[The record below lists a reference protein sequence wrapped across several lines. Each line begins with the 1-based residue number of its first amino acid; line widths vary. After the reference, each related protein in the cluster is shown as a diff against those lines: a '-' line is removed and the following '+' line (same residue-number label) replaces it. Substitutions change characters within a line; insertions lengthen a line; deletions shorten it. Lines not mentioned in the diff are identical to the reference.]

1 MNLVELIRLSNH
13 LSEMTV
19 TDLQQTTSER
29 AALIMHQADV
39 PLAGVNESFR
49 LRLLEK
55 NLILQESFKAFE
67 QEIAALK
74 HEVTRHIEEQ
84 GNVWLQRS
92 YRWYEKQLTEK
103 SAQSPDAVS
112 FHRNKPTR
120 IDPGVANMLKSRV
133 ASQCGWKHPG
143 MIIHPMQEP
152 FMQEM
157 VGADPLYVIDESYY
171 LLEPSMQQYNQSYQY
186 RLRPYV
192 IEESFDDPILNR
204 LPDQQIGFCLAYNY
218 FNYKPFEMIKK
229 YIEEIYQKLLP
240 GGVLAFTFNDCDRY
254 QAMESVEQNTTSY
267 TPGTLIRGWAKYIGF
282 EETFCYDDDG
292 AWSWIEFRK
301 PGQLTSLRGGQSLA
315 KILPKPVAK
324 SK

>member
-13 LSEMTV
+13 LSDMTV
-19 TDLQQTTSER
+19 TDLQQITGER
-29 AALIMHQADV
+29 SALIMHQADV
-39 PLAGVNESFR
+39 PLAGVNELFR
-49 LRLLEK
+49 LRLIEK
-55 NLILQESFKAFE
+55 NLLLQESFKAFE
-67 QEIAALK
+67 QELIALK
-74 HEVTRHIEEQ
+74 QEVTRQIEEQ
-84 GNVWLQRS
+84 GNIWLQKS
-92 YRWYEKQLTEK
+92 YKWYEKQLTEK

-112 FHRNKPTR
+112 FHRNKLTR
-120 IDPGVANMLKSRV
+120 IDPEVAVMLKSRV
-133 ASQCGWKHPG
+133 ASQCSWKHPG

-157 VGADPLYVIDESYY
+157 VSADPLYVVDESYY
-171 LLEPSMQQYNQSYQY
+171 LIEPSMQQFNQQYQH
-186 RLRPYV
+186 RLRPYA
-192 IEESFDDPILNR
+192 IEESFDNPILAQ

-218 FNYKPFEMIKK
+218 FNYKPFEIIKK
-229 YIEEIYQKLLP
+229 YLEEIYQKLLP

-267 TPGTLIRGWAKYIGF
+267 TPGTLIRGWAKYVGF
-282 EETFCYDDDG
+282 EEIFCYDDNG
-292 AWSWIEFRK
+292 AWSWVEFRK